1 MKHIKYKLGLL
12 FTSLVISTSIVSCSW
27 TNSTETKDSS
37 EIEKW
42 KLGWR
47 LISSSWDKN
56 FQLGEQQFDSLLK
69 MNGVIETK
77 FLVTGLDI
85 LSDLD
90 KKEKIISVLSKQDQ
104 RTLEEICSKELFT
117 TKLTDIQICK
127 SIVKDENATNKAL
140 QIEIIKMYI
149 NDQSVRGN
157 VLSEVISKYKL
168 DDYQLTKLDAVS
180 IDKMN
185 RDRLKEIILEFGFPT
200 RKLVG
205 KEAMQGIFLMIQHSD
220 GDKEWQREQLTN
232 IEKAVKLGDMDGQ
245 SYAYLYDRIKI
256 NGGEKQLYGTQFKN
270 VDPTNKKVELA
281 DTEDVENLDRRRMEV
296 GMMPIQM
303 YKQFMLNNLPK

>member
-1 MKHIKYKLGLL
+1 VKHIKYKLGLL

>member
-1 MKHIKYKLGLL
+1 M
-12 FTSLVISTSIVSCSW
+12 
-27 TNSTETKDSS
+27 
-37 EIEKW
+37 
-42 KLGWR
+42 
-47 LISSSWDKN
+47 
-56 FQLGEQQFDSLLK
+56 GEQQFDSLLK

-117 TKLTDIQICK
+117 KKLTDIQICK

-200 RKLVG
+200 R
-205 KEAMQGIFLMIQHSD
+205 Q
-220 GDKEWQREQLTN
+220 
-232 IEKAVKLGDMDGQ
+232 
-245 SYAYLYDRIKI
+245 
-256 NGGEKQLYGTQFKN
+256 
-270 VDPTNKKVELA
+270 
-281 DTEDVENLDRRRMEV
+281 
-296 GMMPIQM
+296 
-303 YKQFMLNNLPK
+303 

>member
-56 FQLGEQQFDSLLK
+56 LQLGEQQFDSLLK

-85 LSDLD
+85 LSELD

-168 DDYQLTKLDAVS
+168 DDHQLTKLDAVS

-200 RKLVG
+200 RQLVG